1 MKTKSLLFSS
11 VCLLLAVCM
20 MFTAVGCDSSVSA
33 AAVDLMDGV
42 TAEKVKGNPIDDK
55 FIAAETDFALGLFQN
70 AYKET
75 DGQNLL
81 MSPVSVSVALSMAAN
96 GADGDTLKEL
106 ENFLGRGIELQDL
119 NKYYKTYLTTLPNSE
134 KANLSM
140 ANSIWFKDSKRFEV
154 NNSFLQTNANWY
166 NADVFKAPFD
176 KSTVTD
182 INNWVKDNTDG
193 RIDKMVDSIGDRTLM
208 YLLNA
213 VSFTG
218 EWAVKYTDSAVSKG
232 TFTTS
237 DRKFQTA
244 EYMFSKES
252 LYLDDG
258 KATGFIKHYSGDR
271 YAFAALLP
279 NNGTSLKDYVNGLTA
294 ERLNKTLQEKD
305 ASVEVNAYIPKFSYS
320 FELTLN
326 DQLKKNIPLGFDE
339 DKANFKR
346 MGKADGNIF
355 ISDVLHKTAITVDEA
370 GTVASASTKVEMA
383 DKMSAAP
390 HSPKTVKLDRP
401 FLYMIIDTA
410 QNIPIFI
417 GALESVEG

>member
-1 MKTKSLLFSS
+1 
-11 VCLLLAVCM
+11 M

-42 TAEKVKGNPIDDK
+42 TAEKIKGNPIDDK
-55 FIAAETDFALGLFQN
+55 FIAAETDFALNLFQN

-96 GADGDTLKEL
+96 GADGDTRKEL
-106 ENFLGRGIELQDL
+106 ESFLGRGIGLQDL
-119 NKYYKTYLTTLPNSE
+119 NKYYKTYLTTLPNSK

-140 ANSIWFKDSKRFEV
+140 ANSVWFKDTKRFEV
-154 NNSFLQTNANWY
+154 NKGFLQTNANWY
-166 NADVFKAPFD
+166 NAGVFKAPFD

-193 RIDKMVDSIGDRTLM
+193 QIDKMVDSIDDRTLM

-213 VSFTG
+213 VSFEG
-218 EWAVKYTDSAVSKG
+218 EWAMKYSEDAVSKG

-279 NNGTSLKDYVNGLTA
+279 NQGITLKDYISGLTA
-294 ERLNKTLQEKD
+294 EGLNKTLQKKD
-305 ASVEVNAYIPKFSYS
+305 ASVEVNAYVPKFSCS
-320 FELTLN
+320 FEMTLN
-326 DQLKKNIPLGFDE
+326 EQLKTDIPLAFNE
-339 DKANFKR
+339 DKANFKNLGR
-346 MGKADGNIF
+346 SDGNIF
-355 ISDVLHKTAITVDEA
+355 ISDVLHKTAITVNEA

-383 DKMSAAP
+383 DKMSAGP
-390 HSPKTVKLDRP
+390 HSPKTVRLDRP

-410 QNIPIFI
+410 RNIPIFI